1 MTLQR
6 LYYFNAL
13 IGILVLPIIMLTF
26 YNQYCYFTSN
36 FKEENFTVE
45 KCEFSETPK
54 PDDSPI
60 IAYGKVNNKY
70 ATIFVGDGYET
81 LFYNHYEKYNKNA
94 ELNFE
99 DFRDWNLKI
108 RVFQFGNSNT
118 VFIIKKNQ
126 TLEDAAYSN
135 LEACLLT
142 EFFIYVPLIILY
154 FLNRKDE
161 KKN

>member
-6 LYYFNAL
+6 LFYFNLL
-13 IGILVLPIIMLTF
+13 IGILVLPVIMLTF
-26 YNQYCYFTSN
+26 HNQYCYFTGNIKVVN
-36 FKEENFTVE
+36 FIVE
-45 KCEFSETPK
+45 KCEISYTK
-54 PDDSPI
+54 SHNQSPLI
-60 IAYGKVNNKY
+60 VFGKVNNEN

-81 LFYNHYEKYNKNA
+81 LFYEHYEKYNKKT

-126 TLEDAAYSN
+126 TLRGAAYSN
-135 LEACLLT
+135 LEAWLLI

-161 KKN
+161 KKI